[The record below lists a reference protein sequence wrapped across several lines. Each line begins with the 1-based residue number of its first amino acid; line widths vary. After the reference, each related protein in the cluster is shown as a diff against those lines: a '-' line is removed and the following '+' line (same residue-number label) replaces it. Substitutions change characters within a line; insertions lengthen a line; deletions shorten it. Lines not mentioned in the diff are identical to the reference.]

1 MTATTHAGLPTPA
14 GATSVR
20 PESAAVWRHEPVTG
34 DLSRQRGQPVP
45 VAVCA
50 AVSSAVWPAV
60 FTPTPAPTPAR
71 TRHRSTAAVS
81 AHLLSTAKDPLMGV
95 SPRGKEHIY
104 AQ

>member
-1 MTATTHAGLPTPA
+1 MTEPAHTCAPTPA
-14 GATSVR
+14 GATYER
-20 PESAAVWRHEPVTG
+20 PGAAAVCRHEPVTG
-34 DLSRQRGQPVP
+34 DLSAGRGQPVP

-50 AVSSAVWPAV
+50 AVSYAVWPAV

-81 AHLLSTAKDPLMGV
+81 AHLPSTAKDPLMGV

-104 AQ
+104 A

>member
-1 MTATTHAGLPTPA
+1 MTETAHTCLPTSA
-14 GATSVR
+14 AASSVR
-20 PESAAVWRHEPVTG
+20 PEAAAVWRDEPVTG
-34 DLSRQRGQPVP
+34 DLSPARGRLVP

-60 FTPTPAPTPAR
+60 FTPTPTPTPAR